1 MRKKGSL
8 YEYIAVYVDYVAIAM
23 KNPKELT
30 DILETTQVQVERHW
44 SNLIPLRDGVHQ
56 R

>member
-8 YEYIAVYVDYVAIAM
+8 YEYITVCVDDLAIAM

-30 DILETTQVQVERHW
+30 DILEKHHSE
-44 SNLIPLRDGVHQ
+44 S
-56 R
+56 